1 MAPTKGRGEFSF
13 CQLNWDP
20 AISAS
25 VEINHILAPGQDGKI
40 SHRCSCKRIMVESV
54 TKPFISRTAKRIAES
69 LYMKP
74 SVSCPAWPGSTTLPR
89 PLLSHLSAYSTLPPE
104 CWLIEMNPSL

>member
-25 VEINHILAPGQDGKI
+25 VEINHILARGQDGKI

-54 TKPFISRTAKRIAES
+54 TKPFISRTDKRIAES
-69 LYMKP
+69 LYMKL
-74 SVSCPAWPGSTTLPR
+74 SVPAQPGQAQPHSSSPPVSL
-89 PLLSHLSAYSTLPPE
+89 LSAYSTLPPE